1 MYEEYLQILYAF
13 LKAFAVGG
21 AICAIAQIIVNF
33 TDWTSGKILV
43 YFMLAGVVLQGLGLY
58 QYLVDFAGA
67 GATVPICGFGYLL
80 ANGAMKGAERGL
92 FGAFTGALSAAA
104 AGISAAVIFSF
115 IMALIFRSE
124 SKKN

>member
-13 LKAFAVGG
+13 LKAFVVGG

-104 AGISAAVIFSF
+104 AGISAEVIFSF
-115 IMALIFRSE
+115 IMALIFRSK

>member
-67 GATVPICGFGYLL
+67 KRAFRRVYRRAFGCGGGNLGGGDLLIYHGIDFPI
-80 ANGAMKGAERGL
+80 E
-92 FGAFTGALSAAA
+92 
-104 AGISAAVIFSF
+104 
-115 IMALIFRSE
+115 E
-124 SKKN
+124 